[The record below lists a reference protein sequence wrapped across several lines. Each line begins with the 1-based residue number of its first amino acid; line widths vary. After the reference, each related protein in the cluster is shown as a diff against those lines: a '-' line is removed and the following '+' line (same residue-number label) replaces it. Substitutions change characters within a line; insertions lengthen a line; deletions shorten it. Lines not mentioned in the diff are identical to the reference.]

1 MLWNDLRH
9 IIGYLLLKLLN
20 ISEYK
25 NQQEQKIN
33 WIEIL
38 RYIEMDKIKIG

>member
-20 ISEYK
+20 INEYK